1 MFGLMEITG
10 QLDEATKLAIIPTV
24 VLPFTIIGMILTS
37 VATWL
42 AALFGFELKAEGP
55 KRLFEVLMKPKVLAL
70 ALVSN
75 LIVYGAIKGAQ
86 HLSNGPYPL
95 WWVQL
100 QNASPQP
107 SDRNYEHTNQPSLAT
122 TATAV
127 TSSNDLEVVW
137 ELPLKSVVFGLPLVT
152 GDSLFA
158 GLEKGRLIE
167 VDLKS
172 GQLLRKF
179 EIGQPVMASPV
190 IANNKIYVGE
200 GIHLTYN
207 ARIYSFD
214 LTSGAFVGAFQT
226 AGHIER
232 AAVYT
237 KTPDQSLLLF
247 PAGKDGLYAIN
258 PETMQKVWQAP
269 FGHFD
274 TFPAVDDE
282 QAYIGSGLE
291 AGFEEAPT
299 KAFAIN
305 LQTGKVV
312 WEKPL
317 PTSVWGIPVLW
328 NNVVCLPTGD
338 VYKNLKFGQ
347 LSCYEKASGKDY
359 CIFNT
364 TGSLISQPI
373 VRGDHLVVSDIYG
386 KIYQFNLKTRQLE
399 WTLQVPTKGLSYASV
414 SIDSQDRILLP
425 GEEGLYVYSRANQ
438 ALLSVWKPEGKWPG
452 TFNNIVAYKDLMIL
466 ADQAGVLRALRF
478 KN

>member
-37 VATWL
+37 VATWI

-55 KRLFEVLMKPKVLAL
+55 KRLFEVLMKPKVLAF

-75 LIVYGAIKGAQ
+75 LIVYGAIKGVQ

-95 WWVQL
+95 WWVEL

-107 SDRNYEHTNQPSLAT
+107 SDRNYETKNPLAT
-122 TATAV
+122 TVSAFPA
-127 TSSNDLEVVW
+127 SHDLEVVW
-137 ELPLKSVVFGLPLVT
+137 ELPLKSVVFGLPLVA

-214 LTSGAFVGAFQT
+214 LKSGEFTGAFQT

-232 AAVYT
+232 AAVLAN
-237 KTPDQSLLLF
+237 TPDQSMLVF

-258 PETMQKVWQAP
+258 PETMHKVWQAP

-274 TFPAVDDE
+274 TFPAVDGE
-282 QAYIGSGLE
+282 KAYIGSGLE

-359 CIFNT
+359 FIFNT
-364 TGSLISQPI
+364 TGSLISQPV

-386 KIYQFNLKTRQLE
+386 KIYQFNLKTRQLD
-399 WTLQVPTKGLSYASV
+399 WTIQVPTKGLSYASV
-414 SIDSQDRILLP
+414 SIDSQNRILLP
-425 GEEGLYVYSRANQ
+425 GEEGLYVYSRENQ
-438 ALLSVWKPEGKWPG
+438 ALLSVWKPDGQWPG
-452 TFNNIVAYKDLMIL
+452 TFNNVVAYKDLMIL